1 MKIGLTFDLRSAYL
15 AEGYSLEETAEFDRD
30 DTIDAIE
37 NTLIE
42 LGFETDRIGHA
53 RNLTERLAAGDRWD
67 LVFNISEGMHGLGR
81 EAQVPALLDVYQIPY
96 TFAGPLMMSLC
107 LHKGHTKTLVKEGGV
122 PTAKY
127 FVAETVE
134 QLNNWKPAFGFPMF
148 VKPVAE
154 GTGKGVSPKSQVLNR
169 KQLLQVGAEL
179 LHEFHQPILIEQYL
193 SGREFTV
200 GIWGNGANAKVIG
213 TFEIIMLANAD
224 QGVYS
229 YTNKENSEEL
239 VEYRAVYP
247 DADPEVKAAEEVAL
261 AAWKILDGV
270 DAGRIDVRSDANNRP
285 QFIEVNPLAGLHP
298 THSDLPMICYAF
310 GHSFRD
316 LIERIVG
323 SALERA
329 NLVFPSDQIQVLV
342 QSPDT
347 IRVKSSPRKRVAIL
361 HQQIAEDSL
370 AAETDVLDQ
379 VEAVT
384 QSLLRSGHEVRSIAC
399 TMELDRLPELLLSE
413 RTDVV
418 FNLVESLGGTD
429 RLMAMVPELLDR
441 HGMPYTGSSTR
452 ALQITTNKVAAK
464 QTLLQAGLPTPAWFC
479 PVRRSENG
487 LLASD
492 VPSKSPRL
500 HKTIVKAIWEHASY
514 ALDDSAIV
522 DSDGSRTTL
531 KNLIQNRQA
540 QIGCPCFAEEFI
552 DGREFNISLIG
563 RQRQPYPLPPA
574 EIEFNG
580 FAANQPRIVGYK
592 AKWDANSFEY
602 QHTPRRFEFPS
613 YDRHLL
619 KELIELSI
627 RCWEVFDL
635 SGYARV
641 DFRIDRLGRP
651 WILEINANPCLTPD
665 AGFAAA
671 LSRAGIDFDTA
682 VSWIVDDAI
691 CGSTVL
697 PVQIAAPTVSSGSAV
712 A

>member
-15 AEGYSLEETAEFDRD
+15 AEGYTLEETAEFDRD

-37 NTLIE
+37 NALLE
-42 LGFETDRIGHA
+42 LGFNTDRIGHA
-53 RNLTERLAAGDRWD
+53 RNLIQRLAAGDRWD

-81 EAQVPALLDVYQIPY
+81 EAQVPAILDVYQIPY

-107 LHKGHTKTLVKEGGV
+107 LHKGHTKTIVKEGGV

-127 FVAETVE
+127 FVAETME
-134 QLNNWKPAFGFPMF
+134 QLNAWKPPFGFPMF

-154 GTGKGVSPKSQVLNR
+154 GTGKGVTPKSQVLNR

-179 LHEFHQPILIEQYL
+179 LHEFHQPILIEQFL

-200 GIWGNGANAKVIG
+200 GIWGNGDLAQVIG
-213 TFEIIMLANAD
+213 TFEIVMLAHAD
-224 QGVYS
+224 QSVYS

-247 DADPEVKAAEEVAL
+247 NDDEEVKAAEQVAL
-261 AAWKILDGV
+261 AAWRMLDGV
-270 DAGRIDVRSDANNRP
+270 DAGRIDIRSDANNRP

-316 LIERIVG
+316 LIDRIVS
-323 SALERA
+323 SAMERA
-329 NLVFPSDQIQVLV
+329 NLIPPARLIPLAEQPFESMNGNAAD
-342 QSPDT
+342 
-347 IRVKSSPRKRVAIL
+347 RKRIVIL
-361 HQQIAEDSL
+361 HQQTAEDSL

-379 VEAVT
+379 MAAVQ
-384 QSLLRSGHEVRSIAC
+384 QSLRRMGHEVRSIAC
-399 TMELDRLPELLLSE
+399 TMDLERLPERLMSE
-413 RTDVV
+413 RTDLV

-441 HGMPYTGSSTR
+441 HAIPYTGSSTR
-452 ALQITTNKVAAK
+452 ALQITTNKIATK
-464 QTLLQAGLPTPAWFC
+464 QALTLAGLPTPAWFC
-479 PVRRSENG
+479 PMRRSENG
-487 LLASD
+487 LLASS

-500 HKTIVKAIWEHASY
+500 HKTILKAIWEHASF

-522 DSDGSRTTL
+522 ESDGSRTSL
-531 KNLIQNRQA
+531 KSLIQNRQA
-540 QIGCPCFAEEFI
+540 QIGCPCFAEEYI
-552 DGREFNISLIG
+552 DGREFNVSLIG

-574 EIEFNG
+574 EIEFHG

-602 QHTPRRFEFPS
+602 QHTPRRFDFPS
-613 YDRHLL
+613 YDRRLL
-619 KELIELSI
+619 KELVDLSI

-671 LSRAGIDFDTA
+671 LARAGIDFDTA
-682 VSWIVDDAI
+682 VGRIIDDAL
-691 CGSTVL
+691 SSNAVL
-697 PVQIAAPTVSSGSAV
+697 PASVATPSLAAGTAV

>member
-15 AEGYSLEETAEFDRD
+15 AEGFSLEETAEFDRD

-37 NTLIE
+37 NALLE

-53 RNLTERLAAGDRWD
+53 RNLVQRLAAGDRWD

-81 EAQVPALLDVYQIPY
+81 EAQVPAILDVYQIPY

-107 LHKGHTKTLVKEGGV
+107 LHKGLTKTIVKEGGV

-127 FVAETVE
+127 FVAETVK
-134 QLNNWKPAFGFPMF
+134 QLQNWKPTFGFPMF

-154 GTGKGVSPKSQVLNR
+154 GTGKGVTPKSQVLNR

-200 GIWGNGANAKVIG
+200 GVWGSGDQAQVIG
-213 TFEIIMLANAD
+213 TFEILLLSHAE

-229 YTNKENSEEL
+229 YNNKENSEEL
-239 VEYRAVYP
+239 VEYRAVFP
-247 DADPEVKAAEEVAL
+247 DADPEVLAAQDVAL
-261 AAWKILDGV
+261 TAWKLLDGV
-270 DAGRIDVRSDANNRP
+270 DSGRIDIRSDAHRRP

-316 LIERIVG
+316 LIERIVM
-323 SALERA
+323 SAIERA
-329 NLVFPSDQIQVLV
+329 NLIRPTGT
-342 QSPDT
+342 DT
-347 IRVKSSPRKRVAIL
+347 VSSPHLKFRHALQENHKRIVVL
-361 HQQIAEDSL
+361 HQQINEDSL
-370 AAETDVLDQ
+370 AADTDVLDQ
-379 VEAVT
+379 VNAVK
-384 QSLLRSGHEVRSIAC
+384 QSLARCGHEVRSIAC
-399 TMELDRLPELLLSE
+399 TMELDRLPEQLIAGQ
-413 RTDVV
+413 TDLV

-441 HGMPYTGSSTR
+441 IGVPYTGSSTR

-464 QTLLQAGLPTPAWFC
+464 QMLMQAGLPTPAWFC
-479 PVRRSENG
+479 VVRRSDNG
-487 LLASD
+487 LLASS

-514 ALDDSAIV
+514 ALDEGAIV
-522 DSDGSRTTL
+522 DSDGSRTSL

-552 DGREFNISLIG
+552 EGREFNISLIG
-563 RQRQPYPLPPA
+563 RQHQPFALPAA
-574 EIEFNG
+574 EIEFTG
-580 FAANQPRIVGYK
+580 FSSNQPRIVGYK
-592 AKWDANSFEY
+592 AKWDTDSFEY
-602 QHTPRRFEFPS
+602 QHTPRRFDFPA
-613 YDRHLL
+613 YDRRLL
-619 KELIELSI
+619 KELVDLSV
-627 RCWEVFDL
+627 RCWELFEL

-641 DFRIDRLGRP
+641 DFRVDRLGRP

-671 LSRAGIDFDTA
+671 LGRAGIDYDVA
-682 VSWIVDDAI
+682 MSWIVEDALRPAL
-691 CGSTVL
+691 L
-697 PVQIAAPTVSSGSAV
+697 PIRAVNIAERA
-712 A
+712 